1 MHEGSVTIYKAP
13 RDNAILSD
21 SDPEFLD
28 VIHDVTDIDIGDLQY
43 FKIFSLYSMRYD
55 INNNSFFYP
64 DSQIKSFGDTAI
76 IIHDMESFLRKYLQ
90 QILKVHGEL
99 VTVFMDEV
107 HYFDYQET
115 IKLMPSFSKPK
126 SYAYQNELRLAI
138 GLMES
143 NIYSLDFTNS
153 VIRST
158 EPFTLNIGDIRDIA
172 CVLPID
178 DFLQLRL
185 PKDLEWK
192 FPTRSVPGR
201 IVTFPTNTG
210 L

>member
-1 MHEGSVTIYKAP
+1 
-13 RDNAILSD
+13 
-21 SDPEFLD
+21 
-28 VIHDVTDIDIGDLQY
+28 
-43 FKIFSLYSMRYD
+43 MRYD
-55 INNNSFFYP
+55 VDNSSFFYP

-76 IIHDMESFLRKYLQ
+76 IIHDMESFLQRFLQ

-99 VTVFMDEV
+99 VTVLMDEV

-115 IKLMPSFSKPK
+115 MKLMPLFSKPK

-138 GLMES
+138 GLMEP

-158 EPFTLNIGDIRDIA
+158 EPFKLNIGDVSDIA

-192 FPTRSVPGR
+192 FPTTKSKAPSIFDQ
-201 IVTFPTNTG
+201 IVQHTKEALESRESTIIKQIATIR
-210 L
+210 